1 MNRRGKQL
9 VSLLLA
15 AALAGGTCFAAA
27 LPAEGTVAGYT
38 AVTESGLSAAIDDTA
53 AYLKEQVPH
62 PSVGEIGGEWTVLG
76 LARSGRT
83 LPESY
88 YQEYCRALEERLLET
103 GGVLDARK
111 NTTYARAALTLAA
124 LGRDPRNFAGYDLV
138 APLLDE
144 EKTAMQGINGP
155 IWALIALDCGGVSLT
170 SEEAAVRERY
180 VAWVLGHQLPDGGF
194 SLSDKADPDVTA
206 MALVA
211 LSGSRGDAEVERAI
225 GRGVD
230 CLASL
235 QWESGGFASWGTE
248 NAESVSQVIVALGT
262 LGIPLDDP
270 RFTKGGGL
278 LGNLLGYYREGAG
291 FVHVDGTDGNDQMTT
306 EQAFCA
312 LVAAERQSLGKCA
325 LYRMEDALFVPDGG
339 TPGEGLPGKH
349 PDVTRNPV
357 KEPGKTF
364 ADIADHPDRTAIEAL
379 AARGVIGG
387 RSENE
392 FAPEGEMTRA
402 EFATI
407 VVRALGLSPR
417 TNDRFTDVTPEKW
430 YAAFVGAANEYGIV
444 YGDSETTFNPE
455 GTITREAA
463 AVMVARAAAL
473 CGLDTNREEQEILD
487 TLAQFDDYRAVA
499 DWAREALAFCYSSG
513 ILDDSALTIRPRDAV
528 LRCEIAQ
535 MLYRMLAR
543 ANLL

>member
-1 MNRRGKQL
+1 MNRRGNGM
-9 VSLLLA
+9 VALLLA
-15 AALAGGTCFAAA
+15 AALFGGICSAVALPVEAAA
-27 LPAEGTVAGYT
+27 GYSAAAEA
-38 AVTESGLSAAIDDTA
+38 GLSAAIDDTA
-53 AYLKEQVPH
+53 AYLREQVPH
-62 PSVGEIGGEWTVLG
+62 PPVGEIGGEWTVLG

-170 SEEAAVRERY
+170 SEEAAARERY
-180 VAWVLGHQLPDGGF
+180 VAWILGRQLPDGGF
-194 SLSDKADPDVTA
+194 SLSDQADPDLTA

-211 LSGSRGDAEVERAI
+211 LSGSRGDAEVELAI
-225 GRGVD
+225 GRGVA

-235 QWESGGFASWGTE
+235 QRESGGFASWGME
-248 NAESVSQVIVALGT
+248 NAESVSQVIIALGT

-270 RFTKGGGL
+270 RFAKGEGL

-291 FVHVDGTDGNDQMTT
+291 FVHVDGLAGDDQMTT

-339 TPGEGLPGKH
+339 APGEGLPGKH

-357 KEPGKTF
+357 REPGKSF
-364 ADIADHPDRTAIEAL
+364 ADIADHPDREAIEAL

-387 RSENE
+387 RSESE
-392 FAPEGEMTRA
+392 FVPEGKMTRA

-417 TNDRFTDVTPEKW
+417 TNNRFADVTPEKW
-430 YAAFVGAANEYGIV
+430 YAASVGAANEYGIV

-455 GTITREAA
+455 GTITREEA
-463 AVMVARAAAL
+463 AVMVARAASL
-473 CGLDTNREEQEILD
+473 CGMDTGREEQEILD
-487 TLAQFDDYRAVA
+487 ALAQFDDYRAVA
-499 DWAREALAFCYSSG
+499 DWAREALAFCYSGG

-543 ANLL
+543 GNLL

>member
-1 MNRRGKQL
+1 MNRRRNGM
-9 VSLLLA
+9 VALLLA
-15 AALAGGTCFAAA
+15 AALFGGICSAAA
-27 LPAEGTVAGYT
+27 LPVKAAAGYF
-38 AVTESGLSAAIDDTA
+38 AEAEIELSA
-53 AYLKEQVPH
+53 
-62 PSVGEIGGEWTVLG
+62 VLG

-83 LPESY
+83 QPESY
-88 YQEYCRALEERLLET
+88 YQEYCRVLQERLLET
-103 GGVLDARK
+103 DGVLDARK
-111 NTTYARAALTLAA
+111 NTAYARAVLTLAA
-124 LGRDPRNFAGYDLV
+124 LGKDPRAFEGYDLV

-155 IWALIALDCGGVSLT
+155 IWALIALDCGGVPLAP
-170 SEEAAVRERY
+170 EESAVRESY
-180 VAWVLGHQLPDGGF
+180 VTWILERQLPDGGF
-194 SLSDKADPDVTA
+194 SLSDQADPDLTA

-225 GRGVD
+225 GRGVA

-235 QWESGGFASWGTE
+235 QRESGGFASWGME
-248 NAESVSQVIVALGT
+248 NAESVSQVIIALGT

-270 RFTKGGGL
+270 RFAKG
-278 LGNLLGYYREGAG
+278 EGPG
-291 FVHVDGTDGNDQMTT
+291 FVHVDGLAGNDQMTT

-312 LVAAERQSLGKCA
+312 LVAVERQSLGKCA

-339 TPGEGLPGKH
+339 APGEGLPGKLPGKH

-357 KEPGKTF
+357 KEPGKSF
-364 ADIADHPDRTAIEAL
+364 ADIAGRPDRAAIEAL

-387 RSENE
+387 RSESE

-473 CGLDTNREEQEILD
+473 CGMDTGREEQEILD

-499 DWAREALAFCYSSG
+499 NWAREALAFCYSGG

-535 MLYRMLAR
+535 MLYCMLAR